1 LIKIVQHFDKNV
13 IRALAYT
20 TEIYCISN
28 SNERG
33 KMQKIL
39 LGNVAP
45 KDINKML
52 EDKSNMFVTFEKE
65 KE

>member
-1 LIKIVQHFDKNV
+1 MIKIVQHFDKDE
-13 IRALAYT
+13 IRALAYS
-20 TEIYCISN
+20 TEIYCIRDAN
-28 SNERG
+28 DRG

-45 KDINKML
+45 RDINKML
-52 EDKSNMFVTFEKE
+52 EDKSNMFVTFAKE